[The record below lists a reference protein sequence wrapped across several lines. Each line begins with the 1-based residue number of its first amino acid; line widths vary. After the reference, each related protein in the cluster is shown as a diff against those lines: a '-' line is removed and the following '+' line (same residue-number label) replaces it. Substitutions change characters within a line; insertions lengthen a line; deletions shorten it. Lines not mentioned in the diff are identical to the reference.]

1 MRNRRGFALI
11 LTLIITTLLIALVT
25 EFIHEVYVETVLR
38 RSYRDGQQALLMA
51 DSGIMGGVRLLQT
64 VLSTQGYTSLNDP
77 WKSRPLHLEDERGVL
92 DVFIDEESG
101 KLNLNAVV
109 PPTGEYGGSYPAG
122 VLSRLLKR
130 LKLPAEELLDPLADW
145 IDENDE
151 PHRSG
156 AEAGW
161 YGRLKPPYLP
171 RNGPLQTLEELR
183 LVKGFTGAVFAALRP
198 YVTVY
203 ADTPGAP
210 TAPININTASPEI
223 LASLDDSMSDDLV
236 KRVMDRRKGEPF
248 KSPADLVTVPGLEQ
262 IATGLQTR
270 ITTKGAVYRLLATA
284 RVGETARTVEAVVRV
299 GGSQAEFLYW
309 REY

>member
-25 EFIHEVYVETVLR
+25 EFIHEVYVETTLR

-51 DSGIMGGVRLLQT
+51 DSGIMGGTRLLQT
-64 VLSTQGYTSLNDP
+64 VLSAQSYTSLNDP
-77 WKSRPLHLEDERGVL
+77 WKSKPLHLEDERGVL
-92 DVFIDEESG
+92 DVFIEEESG
-101 KLNLNAVV
+101 KLNLNTVV
-109 PPTGEYGGSYPAG
+109 PPSGEYGGSYPAG

-130 LKLPAEELLDPLADW
+130 LKLPTDELLDPLADW
-145 IDENDE
+145 LDENDE

-171 RNGPLQTLEELR
+171 RNGPLQTVEELR
-183 LVKGFTGAVFAALRP
+183 LVKGFTTAVFAALRP
-198 YVTVY
+198 YLTVY
-203 ADTPGAP
+203 PDNPGAP
-210 TAPININTASPEI
+210 TAPVNINTASPEI
-223 LASLDDSMSDDLV
+223 LASLDESMSDDLV
-236 KRVMDRRKGEPF
+236 KRIIDRRKSEPF
-248 KSPADLVTVPGLEQ
+248 KNSADLVTVPGLEQ

-284 RVGETARTVEAVVRV
+284 RVGEISRTVEAVVRV
-299 GGSQAEFLYW
+299 GGSRAEFLYW

>member
-25 EFIHEVYVETVLR
+25 EFIHEVYVETTLR

-51 DSGIMGGVRLLQT
+51 DSGIMGGARLLQT
-64 VLSTQGYTSLNDP
+64 VLQAQSYTSLNDS

-92 DVFIDEESG
+92 DVFIEEESG
-101 KLNLNAVV
+101 KLNLNTVV
-109 PPTGEYGGSYPAG
+109 PPSGEYGGSYCSQ

-130 LKLPAEELLDPLADW
+130 LKLPVEELLDPLADW
-145 IDENDE
+145 IDENEE

-161 YGRLKPPYLP
+161 YQKLKPSYPP

-183 LVKGFTGAVFAALRP
+183 LIKGFTGTVFAALRP

-203 ADTPGAP
+203 LDNPGAP

-223 LASLDDSMSDDLV
+223 LASLDESMNDDLV
-236 KRVMDRRKGEPF
+236 KRIIDRRRSEPF
-248 KSPADLVTVPGLEQ
+248 KSTADLVTVAGLEQ
-262 IATGLQTR
+262 IATGLQTK
-270 ITTKGAVYRLLATA
+270 ITIKGAVYRLLATA
-284 RVGETARTVEAVVRV
+284 RMGETSRTVEAVVRV
-299 GGSQAEFLYW
+299 GGSRVEFLYW